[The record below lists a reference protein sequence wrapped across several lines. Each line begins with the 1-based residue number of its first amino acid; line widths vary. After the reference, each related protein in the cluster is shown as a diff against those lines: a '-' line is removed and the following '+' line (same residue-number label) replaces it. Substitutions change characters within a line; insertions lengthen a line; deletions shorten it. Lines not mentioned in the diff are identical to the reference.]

1 MLETAG
7 TPRLILEDYQHVTTC
22 AIVRDI
28 QEGVG
33 LNWAAFIQLG
43 SYVSSSTLVSK
54 LRTELVVGGVAI
66 RLATRQRR
74 QYSEWTRGY
83 GIYESRGL
91 YW

>member
-7 TPRLILEDYQHVTTC
+7 TPRLILEDYRHVTTC

-54 LRTELVVGGVAI
+54 LRMESVVGGVANL
-66 RLATRQRR
+66 LAAGLRR
-74 QYSEWTRGY
+74 QCSMWTRAEAMG
-83 GIYESRGL
+83 SAR
-91 YW
+91 